1 MDNFE
6 QIKDVSEGHQVSS
19 DPLTEKLETPKNNI
33 ESLEEGIERL
43 KHFSRRLRI
52 KLSDLYY
59 I

>member
-6 QIKDVSEGHQVSS
+6 QIKGVSEGQRVSS
-19 DPLTEKLETPKNNI
+19 DPLTEKLETPKNNV
-33 ESLEEGIERL
+33 EALEEEIERL
-43 KHFSRRLRI
+43 QHFNRRLRM